1 MGTVPSQR
9 PVVARIPFL
18 LVLRSHLWGPAGLGW
33 DGAVSLWD
41 HCSRFPIL
49 QWFKPLSW
57 AVGSA
62 RLRSDVTQFILL
74 DNPVQQGK
82 NPPSSKMGLNTK
94 IGALAT

>member
-18 LVLRSHLWGPAGLGW
+18 LVLRSHLWGPAGLAW